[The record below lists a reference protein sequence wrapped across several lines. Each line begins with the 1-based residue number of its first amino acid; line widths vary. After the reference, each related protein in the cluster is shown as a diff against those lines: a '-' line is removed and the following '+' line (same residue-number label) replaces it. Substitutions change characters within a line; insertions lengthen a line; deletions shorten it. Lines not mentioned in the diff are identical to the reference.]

1 MGGKAPPQEGDLL
14 GRTIRAVVG
23 HDSRAFRD
31 GLARAVG
38 GASLGFATVSVTE
51 GDSDEQHSRLTGF
64 EFKTAPG
71 GDPGRCQT

>member
-1 MGGKAPPQEGDLL
+1 MGGKTPPQEGDLL

-23 HDSRAFRD
+23 HDSRTFRD

-51 GDSDEQHSRLTGF
+51 GDSDEQHSRLSGF

-71 GDPGRCQT
+71 RDPGRRQT